1 MSNYNDLQQKKYQ
14 LLEKLM
20 LQTQNGILKWQQKDY
35 NIGGVEHQ
43 ETYAAKLPKGL
54 LILVRIIS
62 PNVLNRFKNWK
73 NYEYS
78 LFMVDQT
85 KEKDNF
91 ERINFDEMK
100 KIEDSKDS
108 DNGMKNLYRL
118 ITNQIALELPKTEEL
133 INEILQET
141 AN

>member
-1 MSNYNDLQQKKYQ
+1 
-14 LLEKLM
+14 
-20 LQTQNGILKWQQKDY
+20 
-35 NIGGVEHQ
+35 
-43 ETYAAKLPKGL
+43 
-54 LILVRIIS
+54 
-62 PNVLNRFKNWK
+62 
-73 NYEYS
+73 
-78 LFMVDQT
+78 
-85 KEKDNF
+85 
-91 ERINFDEMK
+91 MK